1 MTLVLEL
8 PQELERE
15 LTAQANALRLPL
27 EEYAVRVLAG
37 AGPPAPKLTSGADL
51 VAYWRAE
58 GLVGARSDIADAAGH
73 ARAVRNEAERR
84 TR

>member
-1 MTLVLEL
+1 
-8 PQELERE
+8 
-15 LTAQANALRLPL
+15 
-27 EEYAVRVLAG
+27 VRVLAG
-37 AGPPAPKLTSGADL
+37 AGVPAPKLTSGADL

-73 ARAVRNEAERR
+73 ARAVRSEAERR